1 MLVRNIGTGIST
13 HEEYTAY
20 EEKGVL
26 QGSNN
31 RRSDKKETL
40 RKRTKMKKKNFGIG
54 VKPREIKP
62 LEESISRGGGG
73 KWSQTQQKKN

>member
-1 MLVRNIGTGIST
+1 MGIGINI

-31 RRSDKKETL
+31 QRSDKKETL
-40 RKRTKMKKKNFGIG
+40 RKRTKMEKNVGIG
-54 VKPREIKP
+54 VKPREIK
-62 LEESISRGGGG
+62 LLGESISRGGGS
-73 KWSQTQQKKN
+73 KWSQTQQEKN